1 MNNIFIIG
9 IAGGSGS
16 GKSTFAKKLQEYFPE
31 DIAYISC
38 DNYYFCHDDIPL
50 ETRKTLNYDMP
61 EAIEFSLMCEQ
72 IRALK
77 NNEDIL
83 SPTYNFSL
91 HTRNKEPVK
100 IKAKPVI
107 IIDGILIF
115 THPELREM
123 MDMKI
128 YVETD
133 ADERILRRVMRDVY
147 KRGRDLSGIV
157 DQYLDTVKPMHN
169 KYVEPTKA
177 YADIIINGGKNEA
190 ALDIVKA
197 KIEKVL
203 KD

>member
-1 MNNIFIIG
+1 MKNTFIIG

-16 GKSTFAKKLQEYFPE
+16 GKSTFARKIQEHFPQ
-31 DIAYISC
+31 DVAYISC
-38 DNYYFCHDDIPL
+38 DNYYHKHDDIPL
-50 ETRKTLNYDMP
+50 EMRKKLNYDTP

-72 IRALK
+72 IKALK

-83 SPTYNFSL
+83 SPSYNFSL
-91 HTRNKEPVK
+91 HTRNKEPVI

-115 THPELREM
+115 TNPELREM

-147 KRGRDLSGIV
+147 KRGRDLNGIV
-157 DQYLDTVKPMHN
+157 DQYLNTVKPMHN

-177 YADIIINGGKNEA
+177 YADIIINGGENKT
-190 ALDIVKA
+190 ALDIVKT
-197 KIEKVL
+197 KIEKIL